1 MKLKKRWENPRL
13 VPEMQHEQVKWLRR
27 EGGKFWIYSGL
38 DGTQFY
44 VPQEV
49 REHSRALAQSTLRQ
63 RRQQLEV
70 VTPDM
75 VKEHQ
80 YQSELFSLAEW
91 SAATWDNAT
100 LFSVTPSMTMKAS
113 RTGMTEFYLPSS
125 MLPSDSGVIFFQRP
139 IGVAEHFN
147 PTTEYEIDPET
158 GVLSP
163 VTYFSLYNVMMDES
177 QIPVVA
183 ASWRKLTDG
192 RVYLAFWTDSET
204 AVHAIRDLTAVE
216 RRERL
221 AKLPPLQLEREQVVP
236 LDQKV
241 PWFTSDADNRLVPTA
256 RGRAKDSR
264 TLILAKERSF
274 QGLPMLEQMVRTF
287 TATLLYM
294 RNVQD
299 HREIV
304 HAPKSTAK
312 RMRQEGA
319 PEHISSGGVTIVKM
333 GEPLRYK
340 APRRK
345 EDAEWHW
352 TERRVVEPY
361 FRYRQYIPA
370 TGETREGIFEVSGY
384 IAGPPDAPIRNIDK
398 VFLLGDN

>member
-13 VPEMQHEQVKWLRR
+13 VPEMQHEQVKWLRH
-27 EGGKFWIYSGL
+27 EGGKFWIYSSL
-38 DGTQFY
+38 NGTQFY
-44 VPQEV
+44 VPPEV

-63 RRQQLEV
+63 RRQQREV

-75 VKEHQ
+75 VKEHE
-80 YQSELFSLAEW
+80 YQSEIFSLAEW
-91 SAATWDNAT
+91 NADTWDNAT

-147 PTTEYEIDPET
+147 PTTEYKIDPET
-158 GVLSP
+158 GVPSP
-163 VTYFSLYNVMMDES
+163 VTYFSLYNLVMDES

-183 ASWRKLTDG
+183 ASWRKLVDG
-192 RVYLAFWTDSET
+192 RVYVAFWTDSEA
-204 AVHAIRDLTAVE
+204 AVQAIRDLTATE
-216 RRERL
+216 RRERM
-221 AKLPPLQLEREQVVP
+221 AQLPPLQLEREQVLP
-236 LDQKV
+236 LDQKA
-241 PWFTSDADNRLVPTA
+241 PWFTSDADDRLVPTA

-264 TLILAKERSF
+264 TLVLAKERSF

-319 PEHISSGGVTIVKM
+319 PEHITSGGVTVVKM

-398 VFLLGDN
+398 VFLLGDD